1 MLHFIMMIFRGNYL
15 FIGMHTT
22 AKYIIIGTNDFFFCY
37 IFSLCVMQTK
47 IIKAEKKKRKTPLTH
62 KYEIRASGS
71 YWFIQNVTRSG
82 QRATQIVSGFDT
94 LFAWWRVEN
103 WKREREIEREN
114 VTARGNK
121 QMWWMKCWERELD
134 LTENGWGKKFSNK
147 LTYFLFSG
155 SDIFMPFQIGMNSV
169 SALELES
176 LVDTL
181 FDSNT
186 ISSSSSGSI

>member
-1 MLHFIMMIFRGNYL
+1 
-15 FIGMHTT
+15 
-22 AKYIIIGTNDFFFCY
+22 
-37 IFSLCVMQTK
+37 MQTK
-47 IIKAEKKKRKTPLTH
+47 IIEAEKKKRKTPLTH

-103 WKREREIEREN
+103 WKRERDSGEN
-114 VTARGNK
+114 ITSQLEATNKCDEWNVERGNWISQK
-121 QMWWMKCWERELD
+121 MGGE
-134 LTENGWGKKFSNK
+134 KKFSNK